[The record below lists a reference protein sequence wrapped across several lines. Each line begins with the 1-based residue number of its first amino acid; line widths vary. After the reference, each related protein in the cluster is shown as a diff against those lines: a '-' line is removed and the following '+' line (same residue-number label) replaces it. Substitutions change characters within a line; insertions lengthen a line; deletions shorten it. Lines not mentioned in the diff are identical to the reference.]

1 MSQSDNTRPGFSRRQ
16 ALGLVLGP
24 VFSLAVFLLPLSATI
39 PPQALAVAA
48 VALLMA
54 TWWVSEAI
62 PIPATAL
69 IPIALFPALGV
80 MGSADTTANYA
91 NHLIYL
97 FLGGFWIAASIE
109 KWGLHR
115 RIALHILRLV
125 GNRPDHV
132 VLGFM
137 LATAFLSMWLSNTAT
152 AMMMLPMG
160 TAIVK
165 ETLATGD
172 ARLSAVGGQPSQPA
186 FATALMLGIAYAA
199 SIGGVATLIGT
210 PPNAVFA
217 GVVETLYGQRISFAE
232 WLVFGLPLA
241 LIMLLSCWLYLTRI
255 AFRSELRYLPTS
267 DTYIASELQKLGR
280 ASKQERRVLMV
291 FCAVACAWIL
301 RGLVDFKPLALV
313 HDSTIAI
320 TGALLLFLIPSNL
333 ARGEFLL
340 DWKTAVRI
348 PWDVIILFGGGF
360 ALAAGFQESGLTAWI
375 GQQLAI
381 FQGTSAI
388 VLVLIVATVTIF
400 LTELTSNTA
409 TASMLL
415 PVIASLAAGA
425 GIHPYGPMVAATLAA
440 SFAFMLPVATPPN
453 AIVYASRC
461 VSIQQMARAG
471 FGLNLF
477 GIVMIVL
484 AVSTALPLLWD
495 FSLAQFPVGF
505 PNPR

>member
-1 MSQSDNTRPGFSRRQ
+1 M
-16 ALGLVLGP
+16 
-24 VFSLAVFLLPLSATI
+24 
-39 PPQALAVAA
+39 PPQAQAVAA

-54 TWWVSEAI
+54 TWWVTEAI

-69 IPIALFPALGV
+69 IPIALFPVLGV

-125 GNRPDHV
+125 GNRPDRV

-165 ETLATGD
+165 ETLATRDGP
-172 ARLSAVGGQPSQPA
+172 LSAPGGQPAQPA

-217 GVVETLYGQRISFAE
+217 GVAETLYGQRISFAE
-232 WLVFGLPLA
+232 WLAFGLPLA
-241 LIMLLSCWLYLTRI
+241 LAMLLSCWLYLTRI
-255 AFRSELRYLPTS
+255 AFRSELRQLATS
-267 DTYIASELQKLGR
+267 DTYIGSELQKLGR

-291 FCAVACAWIL
+291 FCAVASAWIL
-301 RGLVDFKPLALV
+301 RGLIDFKPLALV

-340 DWKTAVRI
+340 DWKTAVKI

-360 ALAAGFQESGLTAWI
+360 ALAAGFQESGLTAWV
-375 GQQLAI
+375 GEQLAI
-381 FQGTSAI
+381 FQGTSII
-388 VLVLIVATVTIF
+388 VLVLMVATMTIF

-461 VSIQQMARAG
+461 VTIQQMARAG
-471 FGLNLF
+471 FWLNLF

-484 AVSTALPLLWD
+484 AVSTVLPLLWD
-495 FSLAQFPVGF
+495 FSLAQVPVGF
-505 PNPR
+505 PDPR

>member
-1 MSQSDNTRPGFSRRQ
+1 
-16 ALGLVLGP
+16 
-24 VFSLAVFLLPLSATI
+24 
-39 PPQALAVAA
+39 
-48 VALLMA
+48 
-54 TWWVSEAI
+54 
-62 PIPATAL
+62 
-69 IPIALFPALGV
+69 
-80 MGSADTTANYA
+80 
-91 NHLIYL
+91 
-97 FLGGFWIAASIE
+97 
-109 KWGLHR
+109 
-115 RIALHILRLV
+115 
-125 GNRPDHV
+125 
-132 VLGFM
+132 
-137 LATAFLSMWLSNTAT
+137 
-152 AMMMLPMG
+152 
-160 TAIVK
+160 
-165 ETLATGD
+165 
-172 ARLSAVGGQPSQPA
+172 
-186 FATALMLGIAYAA
+186 
-199 SIGGVATLIGT
+199 
-210 PPNAVFA
+210 
-217 GVVETLYGQRISFAE
+217 
-232 WLVFGLPLA
+232 
-241 LIMLLSCWLYLTRI
+241 MLLSCWLYLTRI
-255 AFRSELRYLPTS
+255 AFRSELRQLATS
-267 DTYIASELQKLGR
+267 DTYIGSELQKLGR

-291 FCAVACAWIL
+291 FCAVASAWIL

-375 GQQLAI
+375 GEQLAI
-381 FQGTSAI
+381 FQGTSVI
-388 VLVLIVATVTIF
+388 VLVFMVATMTIF

-461 VSIQQMARAG
+461 VTIQQMARAG
-471 FGLNLF
+471 FWLNLF

-484 AVSTALPLLWD
+484 AVSTVLPLLWD

-505 PNPR
+505 PDPR

>member
-1 MSQSDNTRPGFSRRQ
+1 M
-16 ALGLVLGP
+16 LGP
-24 VFSLAVFLLPLSATI
+24 VCFLAVYMLPLPKAM
-39 PPQALAVAA
+39 PAEALAVAA
-48 VALLMA
+48 VAVLMA
-54 TWWVSEAI
+54 IWWVTEAI
-62 PIPATAL
+62 PIPVTAL
-69 IPIALFPALGV
+69 IPIALFPGLGI

-125 GNRPDHV
+125 GSRPDRI

-160 TAIVK
+160 TAIINQ
-165 ETLATGD
+165 TMPAGD
-172 ARLSAVGGQPSQPA
+172 ARVAAPGVQAPQA
-186 FATALMLGIAYAA
+186 CFATALMLGIAYAA
-199 SIGGVATLIGT
+199 SIGGIATLIGT
-210 PPNAVFA
+210 PPNAVLA
-217 GVVETLYGQRISFAE
+217 GVVETLYGQRISFGA
-232 WLVFGLPLA
+232 WLAFGLPLS
-241 LIMLLSCWLYLTRI
+241 LVMLFLCWLYLTRI
-255 AFRSELRYLPTS
+255 AFRSEVKYLATS
-267 DTYIASELQKLGR
+267 HAYVTDELHKLGP
-280 ASKQERRVLMV
+280 ASKEERRVLVV
-291 FCAVACAWIL
+291 FVAVASAWIL
-301 RGLVDFKPLALV
+301 RGLADLTALTLV

-320 TGALLLFLIPSNL
+320 SGALLLFVIPSNL

-360 ALAAGFQESGLTAWI
+360 ALAHGFQESGLTTWI
-375 GQQLAI
+375 GQQLSI
-381 FQGTSAI
+381 FQGTNTILI
-388 VLVLIVATVTIF
+388 VLVVSIVTIF

-409 TASMLL
+409 TAGMLL
-415 PVIASLAAGA
+415 PVFASLAAGA
-425 GIHPYGPMVAATLAA
+425 GIHPYGPMVAAALAA

-461 VSIQQMARAG
+461 VSILQMARAG
-471 FGLNLF
+471 FWLNML

-484 AVSTALPLLWD
+484 SVWAVLPLLWGFPLD
-495 FSLAQFPVGF
+495 QFPAGF
-505 PNPR
+505 QKAP